1 MLGLMDGE
9 PRELV
14 WDSPTGPF
22 RVMLDHGVFVPSSTS
37 REVAEGLIVHPGETV
52 IDVGCGSGVLSFVA
66 ARLGAS
72 TVYGTDVNPQAIEL
86 AGLNAERLGLAGR
99 VQARL
104 GSLFEPVDGIQANVV
119 IGDVSG
125 VPDEIAS
132 VSDWFPGGYSGGAR
146 GAEGPAALLRNSA
159 GRAPPRGGWF

>member
-1 MLGLMDGE
+1 MVGRGIHE
-9 PRELV
+9 YAWEGRG
-14 WDSPTGPF
+14 GPF
-22 RVMLDHGVFVPSSTS
+22 TILLQEEVFAPTHTS

-99 VQARL
+99 VQPRL
-104 GSLFEPVDGIQANVV
+104 GSLF
-119 IGDVSG
+119 
-125 VPDEIAS
+125 
-132 VSDWFPGGYSGGAR
+132 
-146 GAEGPAALLRNSA
+146 
-159 GRAPPRGGWF
+159 